1 MLLRIDGLDDRTLFK
16 RVRELNQ
23 RLHDVRVANLLG
35 QRGVIGDV
43 VQYLITQVFI
53 LGVFVA

>member
-1 MLLRIDGLDDRTLFK
+1 MLLRIDGLDDRALFK

-35 QRGVIGDV
+35 QRGVAGDV

-53 LGVFVA
+53 LRVFVA

>member
-1 MLLRIDGLDDRTLFK
+1 MLLRIDGLDDRALFK

-23 RLHDVRVANLLG
+23 RLRDVRVANLLG

-53 LGVFVA
+53 LRVFVA

>member
-1 MLLRIDGLDDRTLFK
+1 MLLRIDGLDDRALFK

-35 QRGVIGDV
+35 QRGVTGDV

-53 LGVFVA
+53 LRVFVA